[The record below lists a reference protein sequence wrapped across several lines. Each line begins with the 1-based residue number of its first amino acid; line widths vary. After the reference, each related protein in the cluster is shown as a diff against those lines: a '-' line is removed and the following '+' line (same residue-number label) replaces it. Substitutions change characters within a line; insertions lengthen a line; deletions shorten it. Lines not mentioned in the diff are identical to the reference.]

1 MNGRREAGELE
12 GRVRDLTH
20 GGDAV
25 IETGRGIV
33 MARGALPGE
42 RVSLRLERS
51 RSGVLRGTVLALLEP
66 NPERVP
72 PSCPVVARCGG
83 CPMMPL
89 SYAAQARFK
98 RERLARVLAE
108 HGAPEPEFV
117 PGLSQLAYRV
127 RARLAWQRNRAGLA
141 LGYRAAGSAFVVDAP
156 ECAVLSPP
164 LARGFAELRRAL
176 AAQLQGRGEV
186 ALGIGAGEGCTLD
199 LGSEQPQ
206 PPEVYAACERLAA
219 RPGISGVALRIGQSE
234 ERGQR
239 LAAAEWGDPRQH
251 VRAADGLDLLA
262 PGGSFTQANR
272 EVNAVLVSRVGLLA
286 EPVGARVLE
295 LYAGYGNLTVALAR
309 GALELRAVEAQR
321 EAAAACEHNLRARG
335 FDHARVVCADAARG
349 AAGRGPLDVVVLDP
363 PRSGARE
370 VLPVLIERRP
380 SRIVYVSCDLASL
393 RRDLGSLRQAG
404 YRVDAAVALDM
415 FPQTAHLE
423 SVVRLQKLRYQA
435 GETPAG
441 RDQA

>member
-1 MNGRREAGELE
+1 MNGRRDLGELE

-25 IETGRGIV
+25 IETSRGIV

-51 RSGVLRGTVLALLEP
+51 RSGVLRGTVLALVEP
-66 NPERVP
+66 SLERVP
-72 PSCPVVARCGG
+72 APCPVVARCGG
-83 CPMMPL
+83 CPMMSL

-117 PGLSQLAYRV
+117 PGPSELAYRA

-141 LGYRAAGSAFVVDAP
+141 LGYRAAGSAFVVDV
-156 ECAVLSPP
+156 EQCAVLSEA
-164 LARGFAELRRAL
+164 LARGLMELRRGL
-176 AAQLQGRGEV
+176 SPELQGRGEV
-186 ALGIGAGEGCTLD
+186 ALGIGAGERCTID
-199 LGSEQPQ
+199 LGSELPQ

-219 RPGISGVALRIGQSE
+219 RPGVSGVSLRIGQGE
-234 ERGQR
+234 DRGQR
-239 LAAAEWGDPRQH
+239 LAAAEWGDPRQY

-262 PGGSFTQANR
+262 PGGAFTQANR
-272 EVNAVLVSRVGLLA
+272 EINAALVSRVALLA
-286 EPVGARVLE
+286 EPAGAHVLE

-309 GALELRAVEAQR
+309 GALELCAVEAQR
-321 EAAAACEHNLRARG
+321 EAAAACQHNLRARG
-335 FDHARVVCADAARG
+335 LDHARVVCADAARG
-349 AAGRGPLDVVVLDP
+349 AVGRGPLDVVVLDP

-393 RRDLGSLRQAG
+393 RRDLSRLRAAG
-404 YRVDAAVALDM
+404 YRIDAAVGLDM

-423 SVVRLQKLRYQA
+423 SVVRLQILRYQ
-435 GETPAG
+435 PLAG
-441 RDQA
+441 RDPA